1 MRLSV
6 LDQSPISRG
15 KTATDALGETLAL
28 ARAADRWGFTRYWC
42 AEHHNTNCFASA
54 SPEVLIAK
62 IAEETS
68 HIRVGSGGVLLS
80 HYSPL
85 KVAEVFRML
94 EALYP
99 GRVDLGIGRA
109 PGSDQLTSRILQ
121 YGPGAL
127 GGEHFSS
134 QVHALLGF
142 LTGGFAPD
150 HPFAPTTAVPRVDGV
165 PPVWLLGSS
174 DQSAALAAH
183 LGCAF
188 SGAHFINADGGA
200 EVMRTYHRDF
210 KPSAIWTKPTG
221 SIGVFVICADTEE
234 RALALGA
241 TRDLWRLRLSQG
253 RHDPIPT
260 VAEAAAY
267 EYTAEEAAEVARN
280 RHRHIVGTPE
290 QVKTRLDAVSDA
302 YGVDEFVVISICPD
316 FEDRLRSYELLA
328 EVYELQ
334 RPVSDQAGTGT
345 GAVLK
350 AAASR

>member
-1 MRLSV
+1 M
-6 LDQSPISRG
+6 
-15 KTATDALGETLAL
+15 
-28 ARAADRWGFTRYWC
+28 
-42 AEHHNTNCFASA
+42 
-54 SPEVLIAK
+54 
-62 IAEETS
+62 
-68 HIRVGSGGVLLS
+68 
-80 HYSPL
+80 
-85 KVAEVFRML
+85 
-94 EALYP
+94 
-99 GRVDLGIGRA
+99 
-109 PGSDQLTSRILQ
+109 
-121 YGPGAL
+121 
-127 GGEHFSS
+127 
-134 QVHALLGF
+134 
-142 LTGGFAPD
+142 
-150 HPFAPTTAVPRVDGV
+150 

-174 DQSAALAAH
+174 NQSAALAAH